1 MAHVFL
7 SGGRE
12 VQRPKRAKAGRAS
25 RGHHED
31 LGAAMTSPGSLY
43 SGVFLEVSDVSAL
56 ALASESLID
65 GFYAKGRQMTR
76 LSLVIVVT
84 LLK

>member
-1 MAHVFL
+1 MYSFL
-7 SGGRE
+7 AAAKFYDQRE
-12 VQRPKRAKAGRAS
+12 RKPDGPADAIMK
-25 RGHHED
+25 D
-31 LGAAMTSPGSLY
+31 LGAAMTSPRSLY

-65 GFYAKGRQMTR
+65 GFYVKGGQMTR
-76 LSLVIVVT
+76 LSLVIVVK